1 MEINLHITATSL
13 EDFRKQIKEA
23 YEQLFG
29 AVVETPNTT
38 TKTEYQELLATKTK
52 EAMETKK
59 KNLKKYTS
67 AIFGWDVDED
77 DNLHPNWEEQD
88 KITLMK
94 EWYKKLGTYRA
105 VAKRATEAGWKG
117 KKGGNWTSALVKRSI
132 THDLH
137 ERVGEFTRPGAET
150 PKKEEKPK
158 KEKKPKKPKK
168 KETAKRSCKRCGVTK
183 TSEWRKTTDPE
194 GPLCNACHMRDYRAA
209 KAKKTTPAKV
219 GKPSEA
225 KRSRKTRD
233 ETITANL
240 NRMKGKRKDK
250 TKKTKDKP
258 KPEPIPEVKIEVTED
273 AFLRWT
279 QQNVAKMIL
288 RDKTFLIGTK
298 VIQTWFTTIN
308 PSENY
313 DSWLSDNLTTYLTH
327 VKLIFTEFETSH
339 PTIFLHQD
347 AGDNSVLMV
356 NNPRAITAKMLD
368 EVRWV

>member
-13 EDFRKQIKEA
+13 EEFRKQIKEA

-29 AVVETPNTT
+29 AVVETPNKA
-38 TKTEYQELLATKTK
+38 TKTEYQNELAAKTR
-52 EAMETKK
+52 EAMDSKK

-67 AIFGWDVDED
+67 AIFGWDVDDD

-94 EWYKKLGTYRA
+94 DWYKKLGSYSA

-117 KKGGNWTSALVKRSI
+117 KKGGDWTSALVKRSI
-132 THDLH
+132 NYDLH
-137 ERVGEFTRPGAET
+137 ERVGEFTRPDAET
-150 PKKEEKPK
+150 PK

-168 KETAKRSCKRCGVTK
+168 EKTAKRSCKRCGATK
-183 TSEWRKTTDPE
+183 TSEWRRTQDPE

-209 KAKKTTPAKV
+209 KKAET
-219 GKPSEA
+219 PSEA
-225 KRSRKTRD
+225 QRSRRTRD
-233 ETITANL
+233 ETIAANL
-240 NRMKGKRKDK
+240 NRMKGKRKEK
-250 TKKTKDKP
+250 TKKKETP
-258 KPEPIPEVKIEVTED
+258 KPEPVPEVKIEVTED
-273 AFLRWT
+273 AFLRWAE
-279 QQNVAKMIL
+279 QNVAKMIL

-327 VKLIFTEFETSH
+327 VKSIFTQFEGAY

-356 NNPRAITAKMLD
+356 NNPKAITAKMLD
-368 EVRWV
+368 TVRWV